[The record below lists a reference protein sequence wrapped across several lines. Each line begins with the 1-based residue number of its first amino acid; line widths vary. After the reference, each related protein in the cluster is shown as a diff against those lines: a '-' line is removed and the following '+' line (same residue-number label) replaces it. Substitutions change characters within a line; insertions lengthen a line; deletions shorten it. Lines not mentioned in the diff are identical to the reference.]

1 MRCTSVIS
9 TRTGGLPELLSDGAG
24 IMVPPAQAGA
34 LADAL
39 EPMLQSKSLRQ
50 ETGSRGRRRIEKDFD
65 ITRVADELTRRFA
78 AA

>member
-1 MRCTSVIS
+1 M
-9 TRTGGLPELLSDGAG
+9 GLPELLSGDAG
-24 IMVPPAQAGA
+24 IMVPLARADA

-39 EPMLQSKSLRQ
+39 ERMLKSKSLRQ
-50 ETGSRGRRRIEKDFD
+50 EMGSRGRQRIEEDFD